1 MSMKSVKGRLYCPK
15 DNSYIKNLSNG
26 IKGTLYDKKC
36 VIISDPYVQE
46 IKLPGIPKI
55 FKEMMVNVCSVETG
69 IAYCVLWRESW
80 LIDVPEKI
88 EEYTIEQ
95 IAKML
100 GKDPKLIRIKM

>member
-1 MSMKSVKGRLYCPK
+1 MKSVKGRLYCPK
-15 DNSYIKNLSNG
+15 DNSYIKILGNG
-26 IKGTLYDKKC
+26 IKGELCNKKC
-36 VIISDPYVQE
+36 VIISDPYIQE
-46 IKLPGIPKI
+46 IQLPGAHKT

-80 LIDVPEKI
+80 LIDEPEKI
-88 EEYTIEQ
+88 EEYSIEE

>member
-1 MSMKSVKGRLYCPK
+1 MKSVKGRLYCPK
-15 DNSYIKNLSNG
+15 DNSYIKILGNG
-26 IKGTLYDKKC
+26 MKGALCDKKC

-46 IKLPGIPKI
+46 IKLPGLET
-55 FKEMMVNVCSVETG
+55 FKRMMVNVCSVDTG
-69 IAYCVLWRESW
+69 IAYCVLWREDW

-88 EEYTIEQ
+88 EEYTIEE